1 MDPVEKAFQTQLKN
15 IQAKTGQSLDQLYA
29 FIRKSGLTKH
39 GEIRDLAKREL
50 GLGHGDANSLAKFY
64 LAQAAGQPGASGAAP
79 TLAVPPAARTEEIY
93 SGSKAALRPLHDQV
107 MAAIRQFG
115 PFEISA
121 KKTYLSLRRSKQFA
135 MVGPGTRGRLEV
147 GLNMKGV
154 PATARLAAQ
163 PAGGMCQYK
172 VLVADA
178 REVDQ
183 ELIGWLKQAYD
194 SAA

>member
-1 MDPVEKAFQTQLKN
+1 MDAVEKAYLTQLKN

-29 FIRKSGLTKH
+29 FIRKSGLSKH
-39 GEIRDLAKREL
+39 GEIRELAKREL

-64 LAQAAGQPGASGAAP
+64 LAQAAGQPAAAGDQP
-79 TLAVPPAARTEEIY
+79 SLAVPPDARTDEIY
-93 SGSKAALRPLHDQV
+93 SGSKAELRPLHDKV
-107 MAAIRQFG
+107 MAVIGKLG
-115 PFEISA
+115 PFEISP

-135 MVGPGTRGRLEV
+135 MVGPATKGRLEV

-154 PATARLAAQ
+154 PPTPRLAAQ

-172 VLVADA
+172 VLLSEAK
-178 REVDQ
+178 EVDK

-194 SAA
+194 SAS